1 MPQAKGRSAV
11 TDFTYV
17 WRVRAR
23 LPDRFGQR
31 CRVLARGALNT
42 CHVQFEDGYEVF
54 TSRNYL
60 RKAKA

>member
-1 MPQAKGRSAV
+1 M